1 VDTASDGL
9 AAVEQKMA
17 FVIAALGRDL
27 QKIRVG
33 GASGSLV
40 DAIQVDHVGRRKRLI
55 ELATVTIPD
64 PRQIVIRPWDP
75 RSLRAIG
82 TAISRSRI
90 GLTPTI
96 DGGAIRL
103 YVPALTEDRRNE
115 LAGLVRKRVEQAH
128 VEIRTI
134 RHEAL
139 ASVRARDRK
148 HSVASDEVHREL
160 ELLQRSSDRFAAEID
175 RLGRQKVET
184 ILRI

>member
-1 VDTASDGL
+1 
-9 AAVEQKMA
+9 MA
-17 FVIAALGRDL
+17 LVIIAMERDF

-40 DAIQVDHVGRRKRLI
+40 DAIQVDHMGRRMRLI
-55 ELATVTIPD
+55 DLATVTVPD

-75 RSLRAIG
+75 GSLRAIG
-82 TAISRSRI
+82 TAISLSRI

-103 YVPALTEDRRNE
+103 YVPALTEERRNE
-115 LAGLVRKRVEQAH
+115 LAGLVRKRVERAH
-128 VEIRTI
+128 VQIRTI

-148 HSVASDEVHREL
+148 HVAGSDEIRHEL
-160 ELLQRSSDRFAAEID
+160 DLLQRSSERSAAEID
-175 RLGRQKVET
+175 RLGRAKQET